1 MKPEEKYAEI
11 PLDLVGQRLDA
22 ALAQVWPEF
31 SRSQLTQWLRRGLL
45 TVDGESPLPRTRV
58 RGEEKLVLQ
67 VPRTPLAEDC
77 PEDIPLDILHA
88 DAAVVVVNKPAGL
101 VVHPAVGHRAGTLVN
116 ALLHRIPELAAL
128 PRAGIVH
135 RLDKDTTGL
144 LMIAR
149 DPAAQAALTR
159 QLQARTVHREYLALV
174 QGRIIAGGTVDA
186 AIGRHPVDRKRMA
199 VNSGGREAVTHYRV
213 RERLRAHSLL
223 DVQLDT
229 GRTHQ
234 IRVHMAHL
242 GYPVVGDPA
251 YGGRP
256 RPVRAMAEMAAQ
268 RLLEFRRQALHAAR
282 LSFLHPATGEPVSF
296 EAPPP
301 ADFQE
306 LLDALRQDAQE
317 QEPRQ

>member
-1 MKPEEKYAEI
+1 MTETQSTQMSEELI
-11 PLDLVGQRLDA
+11 GMRLDA
-22 ALAQVWPEF
+22 ALARLFPEY
-31 SRSQLTQWLRRGLL
+31 SRSQLTQWLRSGAL
-45 TVDGESPLPRTRV
+45 TVDDGIPPQRQRVKGGERIQLRIPEETRSNDLPQ
-58 RGEEKLVLQ
+58 E
-67 VPRTPLAEDC
+67 
-77 PEDIPLDILHA
+77 IPLDIIHS
-88 DAAVVVVNKPAGL
+88 DPHVVIVNKPAGL
-101 VVHPAVGHRAGTLVN
+101 VVHPAAGHREGTLVN
-116 ALLHRIPELAAL
+116 ALLHRMPELATL

-149 DPAAQAALTR
+149 EPAAQAALTR

-186 AIGRHPVDRKRMA
+186 SIGRHPVDRKRMS

-223 DVQLDT
+223 ELQLET

-234 IRVHMAHL
+234 IRVHMTHL

-256 RPVRAMAEMAAQ
+256 RPVRGMTELAAQ
-268 RLLEFRRQALHAAR
+268 RLLEFRRQALHAAQ
-282 LSFLHPATGEPVSF
+282 LSFTHPATGELVSF
-296 EAPPP
+296 EAPLPD
-301 ADFQE
+301 DFQN
-306 LLDALRQDAQE
+306 LLDALRLDAQA
-317 QEPRQ
+317 QSD

>member
-1 MKPEEKYAEI
+1 MSEELI
-11 PLDLVGQRLDA
+11 GMRLDA
-22 ALAQVWPEF
+22 ALARLFPEY
-31 SRSQLTQWLRRGLL
+31 SRSQLTQWLRSGAL
-45 TVDGESPLPRTRV
+45 TVDDGIPPQRQRVKGGERIQLRIPEETRSNDLPQ
-58 RGEEKLVLQ
+58 E
-67 VPRTPLAEDC
+67 
-77 PEDIPLDILHA
+77 IPLDIIHS
-88 DAAVVVVNKPAGL
+88 DPHVVIVNKPAGL
-101 VVHPAVGHRAGTLVN
+101 VVHPAAGHREGTLVN
-116 ALLHRIPELAAL
+116 ALLHRMPELATL

-149 DPAAQAALTR
+149 EPAAQAALTR

-186 AIGRHPVDRKRMA
+186 AIGRHPVDRKRMS

-223 DVQLDT
+223 ELQLET

-234 IRVHMAHL
+234 IRVHMTHL

-256 RPVRAMAEMAAQ
+256 RPVRGMTELAAQ
-268 RLLEFRRQALHAAR
+268 RLLEFRRQALHAAQ
-282 LSFLHPATGEPVSF
+282 LSFTHPATGELVSF
-296 EAPPP
+296 EAPLPD
-301 ADFQE
+301 DFQN
-306 LLDALRQDAQE
+306 LLDALRLDAQA
-317 QEPRQ
+317 QSD

>member
-1 MKPEEKYAEI
+1 MTETQSIQMSEELI
-11 PLDLVGQRLDA
+11 GMRLDA
-22 ALAQVWPEF
+22 ALARLFPEF
-31 SRSQLTQWLRRGLL
+31 SRSQLTQWLRSGAL
-45 TVDGESPLPRTRV
+45 TVDDGTPPPRQRVKGSECIRLRIPEESRLDDLPQ
-58 RGEEKLVLQ
+58 E
-67 VPRTPLAEDC
+67 
-77 PEDIPLDILHA
+77 IPLDIIHEDRHVA
-88 DAAVVVVNKPAGL
+88 IVNKPAGL
-101 VVHPAVGHRAGTLVN
+101 VVHPAAGHREGTLVN
-116 ALLHRIPELAAL
+116 ALLHRMPELAAL

-149 DPAAQAALTR
+149 EPAAQAALTR
-159 QLQARTVHREYLALV
+159 QLQARSVHREYLALV

-213 RERLRAHSLL
+213 RERLRAHSLIEL
-223 DVQLDT
+223 QLDT

-256 RPVRAMAEMAAQ
+256 RPVRGMTEVAAQ

-282 LSFLHPATGEPVSF
+282 LSFIHPATGEPVSY
-296 EAPPP
+296 EAPLPD
-301 ADFQE
+301 DFRN

-317 QEPRQ
+317 QETRA